1 MNNNENTAT
10 KRAEDDS
17 TVSGK
22 QGITGIETPESSESK
37 IENLK
42 NRASDVKE
50 KVSANLSGA
59 AEKVSAN
66 LSGAAD
72 TVHTKTDAVQEN
84 LIGKADK
91 VGEFAQQAAG
101 KVDEYAHQTVEK
113 ANQIGHKAA
122 DVLASSS
129 DYIKNFDLEETK
141 QQVKESFKEKP
152 ELTIAI
158 AGIFGLLI
166 GLLLG
171 RKSK

>member
-1 MNNNENTAT
+1 MENNNTVAA
-10 KRAEDDS
+10 KKAEDDL
-17 TVSGK
+17 TVSGR
-22 QGITGIETPESSESK
+22 QGITGIETPATTESK

-42 NRASDVKE
+42 NKANDVKE
-50 KVSANLSGA
+50 KVTSNLSGA

-84 LIGKADK
+84 LSGKADK

-122 DVLASSS
+122 DAIASSS

-141 QQVKESFKEKP
+141 QQVRESFREKP

-166 GLLLG
+166 GLLIG
-171 RKSK
+171 RRNS